1 MKQLKTIL
9 GVIYPILIVLLLLS
23 NCRGCKHSDNSQRS
37 IEEPVDTARIGGEPA
52 DTARIGG
59 EPADSASVVEQA
71 QNTGQSGN
79 LKITLLWNF
88 QGDIDLHVTQP
99 NGKTIYY
106 KESKD
111 ASTGGFLDVDNRNG
125 GNGSAENI
133 FWENPPKG
141 NYNVKLVYYKESQT
155 TGIAESGT
163 CSVVVFQQGKS
174 PQTYQVEM
182 NNVDETKNVVTI
194 NIQ

>member
-1 MKQLKTIL
+1 MRYLKIIL
-9 GVIYPILIVLLLLS
+9 GCIYPVLIILLLLS
-23 NCRGCKHSDNSQRS
+23 GYKSCNRNPERAREEKKETT
-37 IEEPVDTARIGGEPA
+37 EEPDA
-52 DTARIGG
+52 
-59 EPADSASVVEQA
+59 VEKA
-71 QNTGQSGN
+71 QRTGRSGN

-106 KESKD
+106 EKTKD
-111 ASTGGFLDVDNRNG
+111 GSTGGFLDVDNREG
-125 GNGSAENI
+125 GNGAAENI

-141 NYNVKLVYYKESQT
+141 EYQVSLVYYQPSET
-155 TGIAESGT
+155 TNNAESGMCT
-163 CSVVVFQQGKS
+163 VVVFQQGKS

-182 NNVDETKNVVTI
+182 NHINEKKNIVKL

>member
-1 MKQLKTIL
+1 MKQLKVIL
-9 GVIYPILIVLLLLS
+9 GIIYPILIILLLLS
-23 NCRGCKHSDNSQRS
+23 NCRGSKHNNNAQRS
-37 IEEPVDTARIGGEPA
+37 TEEPVDTPSIIGEP
-52 DTARIGG
+52 I
-59 EPADSASVVEQA
+59 DSASVVEQA
-71 QNTGQSGN
+71 QHTGQSGN

-88 QGDIDLHVTQP
+88 HGDIDLHVTQP

-106 KESKD
+106 KEVKD
-111 ASTGGFLDVDNRNG
+111 TSTGGFLDIDNRNG

-141 NYNVKLVYYKESQT
+141 NYHVKLVYYKESQT

-163 CSVVVFQQGKS
+163 CSVVIFQQGKS

-182 NNVDETKNVVTI
+182 NNVNETKNVVTV

>member
-1 MKQLKTIL
+1 MKQLKIIL
-9 GVIYPILIVLLLLS
+9 GAIYPILIILLLLS
-23 NCRGCKHSDNSQRS
+23 NCRGRGRD
-37 IEEPVDTARIGGEPA
+37 GEA
-52 DTARIGG
+52 GQHIG

-71 QNTGQSGN
+71 RSTGKSGN
-79 LKITLLWNF
+79 LKVTLLWNF

-106 KESKD
+106 NDSKD
-111 ASTGGFLDVDNRNG
+111 TATGGFLDVDNTKG

-141 NYNVKLVYYKESQT
+141 EYNVTLVYYQESQA
-155 TGIAESGT
+155 TGNAESGI

-174 PQTYQVEM
+174 PQTYRVEM
-182 NNVDETKNVVTI
+182 NRVKEEKNVVTV
-194 NIQ
+194 NIR